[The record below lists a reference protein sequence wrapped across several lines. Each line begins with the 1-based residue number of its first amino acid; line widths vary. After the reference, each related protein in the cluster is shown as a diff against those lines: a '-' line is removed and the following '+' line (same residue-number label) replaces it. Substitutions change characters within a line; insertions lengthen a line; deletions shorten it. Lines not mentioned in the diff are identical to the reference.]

1 MKKYITGLL
10 ALLTAAS
17 LASCTGNQNSSSES
31 SGQTG
36 NSVSESQDKENSG
49 ASEAV
54 SGYEKFVPDD
64 ALKNEFASVSGIL
77 IIGVWIAVISTV
89 GLIANNY
96 LTYKKN
102 ERSYLVMLTVG
113 AKRRDITVLYLL
125 RMPVCIGIALP
136 LSFGASK
143 LFSLWQGI
151 ELTGGGSIAFSRL
164 AGIMRYSFERER

>member
-1 MKKYITGLL
+1 MKVGAGRTDEVEEIL
-10 ALLTAAS
+10 S
-17 LASCTGNQNSSSES
+17 QN
-31 SGQTG
+31 
-36 NSVSESQDKENSG
+36 K
-49 ASEAV
+49 AV

-151 ELTGGGSIAFSRL
+151 ELTGGGSIAFA
-164 AGIMRYSFERER
+164 AGAALVIELISAGAIALRIGRNGMTVGP